1 MKQILSTTKIIYTQ
15 KITSS
20 IFKIKMHDP
29 IIGSNLILTG
39 LLKILIQESRSFTRV
54 DFDKM
59 YLFKMINDRQYFLIK
74 FGNANNK
81 KLGGI
86 YII

>member
-1 MKQILSTTKIIYTQ
+1 MMKHQTKVSDIEADYSNKKFTYTQ
-15 KITSS
+15 KKTSS
-20 IFKIKMHDP
+20 IFKVNLQDK

-54 DFDKM
+54 NFEKM

-74 FGNANNK
+74 FGK
-81 KLGGI
+81 
-86 YII
+86 

>member
-1 MKQILSTTKIIYTQ
+1 MMKHQTKVSDIEADYNNKKFTYTQ
-15 KITSS
+15 KKTSS
-20 IFKIKMHDP
+20 IFKVNLQDK

-54 DFDKM
+54 NFEKM

-74 FGNANNK
+74 FGR
-81 KLGGI
+81 
-86 YII
+86 